1 MAGQAKNLRQRI
13 PAILDDTDRRLLHL
27 LAENSRRAN
36 NSLAEELGIAPSTC
50 LARLKNLRE
59 SGIIRQFTVDVDP
72 EAVGQGLEALISVR
86 IRPGA
91 RHLMAQFAAEIRA
104 VPGVS
109 QLFFLGGADDFLI
122 HVAVRDSNE
131 VRQFVLDNLS
141 AHPAVASTQT
151 SLVFEHSR
159 GAAPWPG
166 GLQGEGVPLVPH
178 RSAARTPAG
187 AAEYAK
193 RAPGQ

>member
-1 MAGQAKNLRQRI
+1 MLVAGETKNLRQRI
-13 PAILDDTDRRLLHL
+13 PAVLDDTDRRLLHL

-166 GLQGEGVPLVPH
+166 VLQGGEV